1 MAELAGI
8 IYAYLTVPRLG
19 ELVSHRTSASLPFCG
34 RYRLIDFALSNMTNA
49 GVRNVGVIMQRDYQ
63 SLLDHLGSGKDW
75 DLSRRRG
82 GLRLL
87 PPFGLPNSH
96 TGAYEG
102 NLEAL
107 LAVRSYIQD
116 STCDLFV
123 LSRGDL
129 VANLDLRAAA
139 EHHEANNLDITAIC
153 TNAPTAGVP
162 HRFQLDIAGDIT
174 QILGDYAKDRGTAG
188 LGVYLLRKSLL
199 LEMLDWAAD
208 SGKIHFRDGLR
219 WCLVRGGRLGAF
231 FHTGYS
237 AQISTV
243 QEYYRANMDMLDREK
258 REGLFPADRPVRTR
272 ERVAVSAYYG
282 MEATACNCLVAD
294 GCYIEGHLER
304 CILSRGVRVG
314 KRASLKNCVIMQGSI
329 IGEDARF
336 QYVISDKGV
345 TVSAGMALTGSPHL
359 PLVIPKGSRL

>member
-8 IYAYLTVPRLG
+8 VYAYLAVPRLG

-96 TGAYEG
+96 TGVYEG

-116 STCDLFV
+116 SSAELFV

-139 EHHEANNLDITAIC
+139 EHHEANGLDVTALC
-153 TNAPTAGVP
+153 TAAPAAGVP
-162 HRFQLDIAGDIT
+162 HRFCLEGSGNISQV
-174 QILGDYAKDRGTAG
+174 LGDYAKDRGTAG
-188 LGVYLLRKSLL
+188 LGVYLIGKPLL
-199 LEMLDWAAD
+199 LELLNWAGD
-208 SGKIHFRDGLR
+208 SGKVHFRDGLR
-219 WCLVRGGRLGAF
+219 WCQASGRRLGAF

-243 QEYYRANMDMLDREK
+243 QEYYKANMDMLDAEK
-258 REGLFPADRPVRTR
+258 RASLFPAARPVRTK
-272 ERVAVSAYYG
+272 ERADVSTYYG
-282 MEATACNCLVAD
+282 MEAKTHNCLVAD
-294 GCYIEGHLER
+294 GCYIEGELDH
-304 CILSRGVRVG
+304 CILSRGVRVSKG
-314 KRASLKNCVIMQGSI
+314 ASLKHCVVMQDSI
-329 IGEDARF
+329 IGEGARF
-336 QYVISDKGV
+336 QYVISDKD
-345 TVSAGMALTGSPHL
+345 VSVGAGMTLTGSPQL